1 MSPTSAMAPKQPTRA
16 GWALLLTSV
25 AFRPALLV
33 PAGLSVLGSV
43 SAIMARR
50 PRAKAAD
57 RAGAGD
63 QQEKTTVG
71 AAAA

>member
-1 MSPTSAMAPKQPTRA
+1 MPPT
-16 GWALLLTSV
+16 
-25 AFRPALLV
+25 

-50 PRAKAAD
+50 PRAKAIDLTGAD
-57 RAGAGD
+57 AHE
-63 QQEKTTVG
+63 EKTTAG